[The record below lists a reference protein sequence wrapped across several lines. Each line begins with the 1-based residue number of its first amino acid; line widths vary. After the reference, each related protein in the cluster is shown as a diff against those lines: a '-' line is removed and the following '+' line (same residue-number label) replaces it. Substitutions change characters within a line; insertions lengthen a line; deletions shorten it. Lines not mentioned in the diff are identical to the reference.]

1 MQLFTHLDSHVATAD
16 DVDTAQGSAPF
27 FACNCLACGAG
38 GNTALD
44 AGQGGFTPGTTAY
57 PVSSAGNAAGADA
70 AALLSGMQWTG
81 RDASG
86 KTVIT
91 YSFSTPASQFD
102 GDSAQFSSSLLAF
115 SAADQATTRAMLGT
129 ISAVC
134 NVTFVEVADNGAQ
147 AGQIRY
153 AYSQGPNDMGFAG
166 YAFFPSNDAIGGD
179 VWIGKNQASS
189 QWDYYRADL
198 ILHETLHAIGLK
210 HPFDGGVTL
219 GAQNDIIANTVMSYS
234 PVAGNKSGSLSAYP
248 TEPMALDVQALQS
261 LYGAASNNA
270 GDTAYNLADA
280 SFRTSFRAL
289 WDSAGIDT
297 LDASRVGSAVL
308 LDLHAGAR
316 SDIGAQVKSYAYT
329 GNNTWD
335 TGVYTS
341 TLALTNGTQIENAV
355 GTAYADTLLGNALDN
370 MLIGAGG
377 DDWLDGGA
385 GTDTAGYNGSIANFK
400 IEKVGNNIQ
409 VTDRQS
415 GQGTDILSNV
425 EKVRFQDLSVDLTV
439 QDAAAAV
446 SGARLKAVV
455 ELYVGFF
462 NRVPDAEGLNY
473 WLGQMNQGMTTAK
486 VADAF
491 YNSALEFSHL
501 TGYSSGMTNEDF
513 VKVIYKN
520 VLGRSDPDAEG
531 LAYWS
536 KSLANGTE
544 SRGSLLDSILNS
556 AHSFEG
562 NATYGWVADLLD
574 NKYEVGKVFAVDMGL
589 TYNTSEQSITK
600 GMQIAAAVTAT
611 DTHAALELIGVATH
625 DLSIGF

>member
-1 MQLFTHLDSHVATAD
+1 MQLFTHLDSHAATANAD
-16 DVDTAQGSAPF
+16 DSVQGAAPL
-27 FACNCLACGAG
+27 FACNCLACGAA
-38 GNTALD
+38 GNTSLG
-44 AGQGGFTPGTTAY
+44 AGQGAYTPGTTAH
-57 PVSSAGNAAGADA
+57 PVSSAGNAATADA
-70 AALLSGMQWTG
+70 AALLSGMQWTQ

-91 YSFSTPASQFD
+91 YSFSNAASNFD

-179 VWIGKNQASS
+179 VWIGKDQASS

-234 PVAGNKSGSLSAYP
+234 PVAGSQSGSLSAYP
-248 TEPMALDVQALQS
+248 TEPMALDVQALQD

-297 LDASRVGSAVL
+297 LDASRIGSAVL

-316 SDIGAQVKSYAYT
+316 SDIGAQVKSYAYQ

-335 TGVYTS
+335 TSVYTS
-341 TLALTNGTQIENAV
+341 TLALTHGTHIENAV
-355 GTAYADTLLGNALDN
+355 GSAYADTLLGNDLDN

-377 DDWLDGGA
+377 DDWLDGGS

-400 IEKVGNNIQ
+400 IEKVGNAIQ

-415 GQGTDILSNV
+415 GQGTDVLSNV

-439 QDAAAAV
+439 QDAAGAV
-446 SGARLKAVV
+446 SAARLKAVV

-462 NRVPDAEGLNY
+462 NRVPDAEGLNF
-473 WLGQMNQGMTTAK
+473 WLGQMNQGMTTAQ

-491 YNSALEFSHL
+491 YSSALEFSTL
-501 TGYSSGMTNEDF
+501 TGYSSSMTNEDF

-520 VLGRSDPDAEG
+520 VLGRTDPDAEG

-536 KSLANGTE
+536 NALANGSA
-544 SRGSLLDSILNS
+544 SRGALLDSILTS

-562 NATYGWVADLLD
+562 HATYGWVADLLD

-589 TYNTSEQSITK
+589 TWNTSEQSITK